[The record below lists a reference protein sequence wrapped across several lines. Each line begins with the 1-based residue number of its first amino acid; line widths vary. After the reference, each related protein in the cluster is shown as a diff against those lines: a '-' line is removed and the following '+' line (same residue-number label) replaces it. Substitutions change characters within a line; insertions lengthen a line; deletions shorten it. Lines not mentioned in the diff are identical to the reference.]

1 MIRKYYTDLVDRAVR
16 TAAQAAVLSV
26 GVESA
31 QTNAFAI
38 DIRLML
44 GMAIGGALLSALTT
58 LGVGGLSGRGDVS

>member
-1 MIRKYYTDLVDRAVR
+1 M
-16 TAAQAAVLSV
+16 LSV